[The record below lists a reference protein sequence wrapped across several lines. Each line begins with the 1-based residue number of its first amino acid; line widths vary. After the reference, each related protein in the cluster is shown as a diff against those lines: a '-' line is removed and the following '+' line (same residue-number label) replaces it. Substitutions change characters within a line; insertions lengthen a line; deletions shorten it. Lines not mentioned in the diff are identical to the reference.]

1 MIKRI
6 GGGYLS
12 VDCIVILGGS
22 FDPVHA
28 GHIAIA
34 EYFCHLFQT
43 RILRLIPAGN
53 PWQKPILHA
62 SATQRIDMLK
72 LAFDTSLL
80 SVTIDRQETERR
92 GPGYTVDTLRAIR
105 AETGNEASLVFI
117 LGADQLLN
125 LNTWHQWKQLVEFA
139 HIAVASRPGFVIAPS
154 TLPPEVHDLFFSRL
168 ANPEKI
174 RNTPCGH
181 TFLAESIDVDISASE
196 IRENTGHSDTYH
208 PLVPTK
214 VLDYIVKNNLYR
226 D

>member
-1 MIKRI
+1 M
-6 GGGYLS
+6 S
-12 VDCIVILGGS
+12 ADCIVILGGS

-53 PWQKPILHA
+53 PWQKPALHA

-72 LAFDTSLL
+72 LAFEANLL
-80 SVTIDRQETERR
+80 SVTIDRQETERT
-92 GPGYTVDTLRAIR
+92 GPSYTIDTLRAIR
-105 AETGNEASLVFI
+105 AETGDRVSLVFI

-125 LNTWHQWKQLVEFA
+125 LNTWHQWKALFEFA
-139 HIAVASRPGFVIAPS
+139 HIAVASRPGFTLAPS
-154 TLPPEVHDLFFSRL
+154 TLPPEVYDLFFSRL
-168 ANPEKI
+168 ADPGEI
-174 RNTPCGH
+174 RNTPFGH

-196 IRENTGHSDTYH
+196 IRKNAGHSDAYH
-208 PLVPTK
+208 PLVPAK